1 MMRDNDNVLI
11 DDVRSGR
18 LKPIDKFI
26 GMQLRKER
34 KKRRMSLTDVSENLG
49 ISYQQLQ
56 KYEQAKSRV
65 SVSTLYALAELYGL
79 EISNFFLAIGNELSA
94 YDGRYRV
101 NCGTEMRDINI
112 LVAEPDPADEALI
125 RCAMEDIESLNVLF
139 VHDGVQ
145 SLEVLKYKTLCPNF
159 PKPNVVFMD
168 PFIAKRDGLSVL
180 KELKRDDSTKEIP
193 VVMLTNVIDSEL
205 VERAYK
211 FGVSGYILKTQNQD
225 VFKESI
231 TDCIKYWTKTVVAPI
246 ARV

>member
-1 MMRDNDNVLI
+1 MMRDDGNV
-11 DDVRSGR
+11 VNENVKVSR

-34 KKRRMSLTDVSENLG
+34 KKRKMSLTDVSENLG

-65 SVSTLYALAELYGL
+65 AVSTLYTLAELYGL
-79 EISNFFLAIGNELSA
+79 EMSNFFLAVGNELSA
-94 YDGRYRV
+94 YDGRSRV
-101 NCGTEMRDINI
+101 VCGTEMRAINI

-125 RCAMEDIESLNVLF
+125 RYAMEDIDSLNVLF

-159 PKPNVVFMD
+159 PKPNVVFID

-180 KELKRDDSTKEIP
+180 KELKRDDRTKEIP
-193 VVMLTNVIDSEL
+193 VVMLTNVIDSGL

-211 FGVSGYILKTQNQD
+211 FGVSGYILKTHNQA

-231 TDCIKYWTKTVVAPI
+231 TNCINYWTKTVVAPVVG
-246 ARV
+246 A

>member
-1 MMRDNDNVLI
+1 MVRDDDYALDDNVK
-11 DDVRSGR
+11 VSR

-34 KKRRMSLTDVSENLG
+34 KKRKMSLTDVSENLG

-65 SVSTLYALAELYGL
+65 AVSTLYALAELYGL
-79 EISNFFLAIGNELSA
+79 EMSNFFFAVGNELSA
-94 YDGRYRV
+94 HDGRRSV
-101 NCGTEMRDINI
+101 VCGTEMRDINV

-125 RCAMEDIESLNVLF
+125 RNAMEDIDSLNVLF

-159 PKPNVVFMD
+159 PKPNVVFID

-180 KELKRDDSTKEIP
+180 KELKRDERTKEIP
-193 VVMLTNVIDSEL
+193 VVMLTNVIDPGL
-205 VERAYK
+205 IERAYK
-211 FGVSGYILKTQNQD
+211 FGGSGYILKTHNHE

-231 TDCIKYWTKTVVAPI
+231 TNCIKYWTKTVVAPV
-246 ARV
+246 AGV